1 MPSILKILSIVASVI
16 LVLMTGAVLAG
27 GYYAWRLNQDLPD
40 YTRLANYQPPVTT
53 RVHAGDG
60 QLIGELAR
68 ERRLY
73 VPITAIPPR
82 LVQAFLAAEDK
93 NFYSHGGVDAA
104 GILRATI
111 DNVYN
116 VMQDRRLVGAST
128 ITQQV
133 AKNFLLSSDV
143 TFDRKLREALLALRL
158 ERAFTKDQILELY
171 LNEIYL
177 GSGSYGVAAA
187 ALNYFD
193 KPLDELTIA
202 EVAYLAA
209 LPKAPGNYHPFR
221 FRERAL
227 ARRNWVISRMAEE
240 RFIAADEAAEARA
253 TDLNVTLRPRGLQM
267 RDAEY
272 FLEQARRELLAQFGE
287 QKLYEGGLSVRT
299 TIDTALQEYASEA
312 LKNGL
317 IAYDRRYG
325 WRGPAAELE
334 PGANWQD
341 ALSAIDIPADLAP
354 WTLAV
359 ILDLA
364 SDRATI
370 GLRPA
375 RLPGGGIATEIVKS
389 TILFEDMKWARP
401 NVNRIHL
408 GPELTKPADV
418 LKVGDVVY
426 VAPHAEEKGRHT
438 LEQVPAVNGA
448 IIAMDPHTGR
458 VLAMQGGF
466 SFGVS
471 EFNRAVQALRQP
483 GSSFKPFVYAAALD
497 RGFTPASLVLDAPFV
512 IDQGPGLGLWKPE
525 NYERKF
531 HGPSTMRFGLEN
543 SRNLMTVRLAQYA
556 GPETVSDY
564 ARRYGIADNMLPV
577 LSMSLGAGETTLLR
591 MAGAYAVLANGGLKV
606 EPTLIDRVQDRFGR
620 TVYKH
625 DARAC
630 QACTLD
636 FEDAPT
642 PPVLPDDRP
651 RIEDARTAY
660 QITSM
665 LEGAVQ
671 RGTGT
676 AVKAV
681 GVPLAGKTGTSNEA
695 RDVWFLGYSPNLVVA
710 VFVGF
715 DEPAPLGRAETGG
728 RTAAPI
734 FRDFMM
740 KAIGNKPAIPFRVP
754 AGISLVKVD
763 RKTGALANGDGPGTI
778 LEAFKAGTEPQ
789 LTSVTPTLGIA
800 GGIPGD
806 TGPLDRG
813 EDISGDFLRGD
824 MSGDINTDRTPGRG
838 GPGYDEPGAMPV
850 RAVDPFALPESPR
863 PEDTRPRA
871 PFAGMSADDAIALDD
886 NDAASGGEPR
896 DAATVEDEAP
906 PPPPRTATG
915 QSRDIGAGTGGLY

>member
-1 MPSILKILSIVASVI
+1 MLRVLSIIAAVL
-16 LVLMTGAVLAG
+16 LVLVTGVVLAG

-40 YTRLANYQPPVTT
+40 YTRLANYEPPVTT

-60 QLIGELAR
+60 QIIGEFAR

-73 VPITAIPPR
+73 VPIAAIPPR

-93 NFYSHGGVDAA
+93 NFYSHGGVDAT

-111 DNVYN
+111 DNVFN
-116 VMQDRRLVGAST
+116 VLRDRRLVGAST

-133 AKNFLLSSDV
+133 AKNFLLSSEV

-158 ERAFTKDQILELY
+158 ERAFSKDQILELY

-193 KPLDELTIA
+193 KPLDELTVA

-221 FRERAL
+221 FRDRAL

-240 RFIAADEAAEARA
+240 RFITAYEAAEARA
-253 TDLNVTLRPRGLQM
+253 TGLDVTLRPRGLQM

-272 FLEQARRELLAQFGE
+272 FLEQARRELLTQFGE

-299 TIDTALQEYASEA
+299 TIDTRLQEVASEA

-317 IAYDRRYG
+317 VAYDRRSS
-325 WRGPAAELE
+325 WRGPAARLE
-334 PGANWQD
+334 AGENWQE
-341 ALSAIDIPADLAP
+341 ALAAMELPSDLAP

-359 ILDLA
+359 VLDVA
-364 SDRATI
+364 ADRATV

-375 RLPGGGIATEIVKS
+375 RKAGGGFAKEIVKGA
-389 TILFEDMKWARP
+389 ILLEDMKWARP

-408 GPELTKPADV
+408 GPEVTKPADV
-418 LKVGDVVY
+418 LKVGDVVH
-426 VAPHAEEKGRHT
+426 VAPHEEAGRYT
-438 LEQVPAVNGA
+438 LQQVPAVNGA

-466 SFGVS
+466 SFGLS

-543 SRNLMTVRLAQYA
+543 SRNLMTIRLAQYA

-564 ARRYGIADNMLPV
+564 ARRYGISDDMLPV
-577 LSMSLGAGETTLLR
+577 LAMSLGAGETTLMRL
-591 MAGAYAVLANGGLKV
+591 AGAYAILANGGLKV
-606 EPTLIDRVQDRFGR
+606 EPTLIDRVQDRYGR
-620 TVYKH
+620 TIYKH
-625 DARAC
+625 DDRAC

-636 FEDAPT
+636 FADAPE
-642 PPVLPDDRP
+642 PPELPDSRERVEDR
-651 RIEDARTAY
+651 RTAY

-695 RDVWFLGYSPNLVVA
+695 RDTWFMGYSPNLVVG

-740 KAIGNKPAIPFRVP
+740 KAVGGKPAIPFRVP
-754 AGISLVKVD
+754 SGITLVKID
-763 RKTGALANGDGPGTI
+763 RKTGALASGDGPGTI

-789 LTSVTPTLGIA
+789 LTSVAPALGIA

-806 TGPLDRG
+806 TGPLDRSG
-813 EDISGDFLRGD
+813 DISGDFLRGD
-824 MSGDINTDRTPGRG
+824 MSGDINTDRTPGTG
-838 GPGYDEPGAMPV
+838 GPGYDPQHAAPA
-850 RAVDPFALPESPR
+850 RAVDPFALP
-863 PEDTRPRA
+863 DTPSA
-871 PFAGMSADDAIALDD
+871 PFAGMPADEAIALDD
-886 NDAASGGEPR
+886 EDAASGGEPR
-896 DAATVEDEAP
+896 ETGVVEEEDRP
-906 PPPPRTATG
+906 RPPPRTATG

>member
-1 MPSILKILSIVASVI
+1 MLKVLSIVAGVI
-16 LVLMTGAVLAG
+16 LVLLTGAVMAG
-27 GYYAWRLNQDLPD
+27 GYYAWRLSQDLPD
-40 YTRLANYQPPVTT
+40 YTRLANYEPPVTT

-60 QLIGELAR
+60 QIIGEFAR

-73 VPITAIPPR
+73 VPIAAIPPR

-93 NFYSHGGVDAA
+93 NFYSHGGVDAT
-104 GILRATI
+104 GIVRATI
-111 DNVYN
+111 DNVFN
-116 VMQDRRLVGAST
+116 VLQDRRLVGAST

-133 AKNFLLSSDV
+133 AKNFLLTSDV

-193 KPLDELTIA
+193 KPLDELTVA

-227 ARRNWVISRMAEE
+227 ARRNWVIARMAEE
-240 RFIAADEAAEARA
+240 RFITAYEAADARG
-253 TDLNVTLRPRGLQM
+253 TELDVTMRPRGIQM

-272 FLEQARRELLAQFGE
+272 FLEQARRELLAQYGE

-299 TIDTALQEYASEA
+299 TIDTALQEIASEA
-312 LKNGL
+312 LKKGL

-325 WRGPAAELE
+325 WGGPVAELA
-334 PGANWQD
+334 PGENWQE
-341 ALSAIDIPADLAP
+341 ALAAMNVPSDLAP

-359 ILDLA
+359 VLDVA
-364 SDRATI
+364 GDRVTI
-370 GLRPA
+370 GLRPE
-375 RLPGGGIATEIVKS
+375 RLPNGGFSPEIVKS
-389 TILFEDMKWARP
+389 TIDFADMKWARA
-401 NVNRIHL
+401 NINRIHL
-408 GPELTKPADV
+408 GPEVTKPSDV
-418 LKVGDVVY
+418 VKVGDVVH
-426 VAPHAEEKGRHT
+426 VAPHPEEKGRHT

-466 SFGVS
+466 SFGLS

-512 IDQGPGLGLWKPE
+512 IDQGGDLGLWKPE

-543 SRNLMTVRLAQYA
+543 SRNLMTIRLAQYA

-564 ARRYGIADNMLPV
+564 ARRYGISDNMIPV
-577 LSMSLGAGETTLLR
+577 LSMSLGAGETTLMRL
-591 MAGAYAVLANGGLKV
+591 AGAYAVLANGGLKV

-620 TVYKH
+620 TIYKH
-625 DARAC
+625 DERAC

-636 FEDAPT
+636 FEDVPE
-642 PPVLPDDRP
+642 PPVLPDNRE
-651 RIEDARTAY
+651 RVEDARTAY

-695 RDVWFLGYSPNLVVA
+695 RDTWFLGYAPNLVVG

-728 RTAAPI
+728 RTAAPV
-734 FRDFMM
+734 FRDFMT
-740 KAIGNKPAIPFRVP
+740 KAIGGKPAIPFRVP
-754 AGISLVKVD
+754 SGISLVKID
-763 RKTGALANGDGPGTI
+763 RKTGALADGDGPGTI

-789 LTSVTPTLGIA
+789 LTSVAPTLGIA
-800 GGIPGD
+800 GGIPGE
-806 TGPLDRG
+806 TGPLDMN

-824 MSGDINTDRTPGRG
+824 MPGDINADRTPGRG
-838 GPGYDEPGAMPV
+838 GPGYRTPDAAPPP
-850 RAVDPFALPESPR
+850 AVDPFALPETP
-863 PEDTRPRA
+863 PADA
-871 PFAGMSADDAIALDD
+871 PFAGMPADDAIALDD
-886 NDAASGGEPR
+886 D
-896 DAATVEDEAP
+896 DAATAPRDTGVVEEEDRP
-906 PPPPRTATG
+906 RPPPRAAAG
-915 QSRDIGAGTGGLY
+915 QDRDIGSGTGGLY